1 VGWSFAA
8 PAITARM
15 RDFLGHVGAWAP
27 RPEQIATAKFIR
39 NPQAIASFRETMD
52 AGIRS
57 RLEALYEGFQALR
70 AEGYPVDCVHPQGAI
85 YLSLQLDLI
94 GKSVKGVKVSTND
107 EIRGLLLEEAGLA
120 VVPFQAF
127 GLKDD
132 TGWFRLSVGAVSLQD
147 IADAWPRVR
156 KLLDSID

>member
-8 PAITARM
+8 PAVTARM

-27 RPEQIATAKFIR
+27 RPEQVATAKFLR
-39 NPQAIASFRETMD
+39 NPAAIAAFRETMD
-52 AGIRS
+52 AGIRA
-57 RLEALYEGFQALR
+57 RLTALYDGFQALR
-70 AEGYPVDCVHPQGAI
+70 SEGYPVDCVHPQGAI

-94 GKSVKGVKVSTND
+94 GRTVKGTRITTND

-127 GLKDD
+127 GLKEE
-132 TGWFRLSVGAVSLQD
+132 TGWFRLSVGAVSMAD
-147 IADAWPRVR
+147 IESAWPRIR
-156 KLLDSID
+156 KLLDSVD